1 MKTGQLIVLSRHDRS
16 PSFATGIRSRI
27 GVTPHAPTT
36 PFGPVDQLGAGDDP
50 FL

>member
-16 PSFATGIRSRI
+16 PCFAHRIRPRN
-27 GVTPHAPTT
+27 GRTPHAPTT